1 MTHRI
6 RKSAAALAG
15 GILISVTAACGS
27 APSGGAS
34 WVTVRS
40 GDSFYRIADRV
51 GVSPQALASANGMT
65 INSTIHPGDR
75 LALPGGGGGGGGSAP
90 SNPAPR
96 SAAPKKPVEDTTRGG
111 ASNSRLNLTSAQRN
125 KIVAVGKAQAGKRY
139 VLGDEGPN
147 TFDCSGLVNFAYQ
160 SAGAA
165 LPRERARDYAKR
177 AVHIPV
183 KDLKPGDLV
192 FFSDVENGKVV
203 IGHVGINIGGGR
215 MVEAASTKIGV
226 RISTFTGRS
235 DLVYGGRL

>member
-75 LALPGGGGGGGGSAP
+75 LALPGGGGGGGGF
-90 SNPAPR
+90 PAYR
-96 SAAPKKPVEDTTRGG
+96 KWQMVHDRQEDEKYIIC
-111 ASNSRLNLTSAQRN
+111 N
-125 KIVAVGKAQAGKRY
+125 
-139 VLGDEGPN
+139 GDEGDPGAFMDRSILEGDPQYPWG
-147 TFDCSGLVNFAYQ
+147 FDPFAKMT
-160 SAGAA
+160 AA
-165 LPRERARDYAKR
+165 DR
-177 AVHIPV
+177 
-183 KDLKPGDLV
+183 GDCAL
-192 FFSDVENGKVV
+192 D
-203 IGHVGINIGGGR
+203 
-215 MVEAASTKIGV
+215 
-226 RISTFTGRS
+226 
-235 DLVYGGRL
+235 